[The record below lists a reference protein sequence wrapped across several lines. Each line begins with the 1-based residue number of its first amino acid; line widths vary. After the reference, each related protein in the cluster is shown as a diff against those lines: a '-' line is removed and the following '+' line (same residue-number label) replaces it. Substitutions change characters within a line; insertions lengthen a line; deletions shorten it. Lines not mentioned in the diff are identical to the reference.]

1 MRRSFLGERSHGVF
15 AFPFHELQSL
25 QSAPVRSLLGGV
37 GLRSGGGG
45 PEGGD
50 QRADA
55 VNGQHV
61 LIGAAFRGP
70 RLFRRIIKAFEIAIM
85 AGEKPRIGLAH
96 MADAQRIDKARQRN
110 RATLVNRIE
119 QVLNGFQIG
128 RRLFFAVFALLALVV
143 TGMMSFITS
152 SNAGGGAAVDIGISL
167 EEGLGN
173 EPVWVGLGILLFV
186 YALIISEVVHR
197 TLAAALGGI
206 AAILALNYYK
216 SGAALTLAET
226 TTLIEWET
234 IGLLLGM
241 MVMVGVISHTGIFEW
256 FAVQA
261 YKKSKGNVWTLVV
274 ILCSV
279 TAVLSAFLD
288 NVTTMLLLTPVTIQL
303 ARVLDLDP
311 IPVLIAEV
319 LFSNIGGAATM
330 IGDPPNII
338 IGSMMSESA
347 IAGNTD
353 AGIAGLAS
361 QGVSFNDFIIELAP
375 GILLTIIPTFM
386 MLKWMYA
393 EEFSGER
400 IRDVEELESKYGV
413 KDAKMLKASGTI
425 LGLVILGFFLNP
437 ILHIPVSWVALVG
450 AVLMLLVTNP
460 HELEEPLE
468 KVEWTTLIFFAG
480 LFVLIH
486 SLQHLGVISWIG
498 DQVESSIIFFDQEY
512 RFVAALVIIL
522 WVSAIA
528 SAFIDN
534 IPYTITMIPVVLQ
547 ISVSL
552 NLDLGPLIWALA
564 FGACLGGNGTLI
576 GASAN
581 VVTAGMSEEAGYP
594 ISFNQFFKAGFPV
607 MLMTVSII
615 TGYVVMVYWV
625 DEVWKWIFLAIALLG
640 IVWQFYNGKS
650 KGKNW
655 AEALVDDES
664 ILKMVPESINSFL
677 EDE

>member
-1 MRRSFLGERSHGVF
+1 M
-15 AFPFHELQSL
+15 
-25 QSAPVRSLLGGV
+25 SAYY
-37 GLRSGGGG
+37 G
-45 PEGGD
+45 PISD
-50 QRADA
+50 PM
-55 VNGQHV
+55 
-61 LIGAAFRGP
+61 LI
-70 RLFRRIIKAFEIAIM
+70 E
-85 AGEKPRIGLAH
+85 
-96 MADAQRIDKARQRN
+96 
-110 RATLVNRIE
+110 ATLLPIDMRTNRI
-119 QVLNGFQIG
+119 L
-128 RRLFFAVFALLALVV
+128 RRHPSQWIALLALVV

-152 SNAGGGAAVDIGISL
+152 SNAGGGAAVDIGITL
-167 EEGLGN
+167 EKGLGN

-206 AAILALNYYK
+206 AAILALNHYK

-303 ARVLDLDP
+303 ARVLDLNP

-347 IAGNTD
+347 IAGITD
-353 AGIAGLAS
+353 VGIAGLAS

-393 EEFSGER
+393 DEFAGER

-498 DQVESSIIFFDQEY
+498 DQVESSIIFFDEEY

-552 NLDLGPLIWALA
+552 NLDLGPMIWALA

-615 TGYVVMVYWV
+615 TAYVVMVYWV
-625 DEVWKWIFLAIALLG
+625 DEVWKWIFLAIALFG

-664 ILKMVPESINSFL
+664 IIDITIGSLPKSKPE
-677 EDE
+677 EE

>member
-1 MRRSFLGERSHGVF
+1 MR
-15 AFPFHELQSL
+15 A
-25 QSAPVRSLLGGV
+25 
-37 GLRSGGGG
+37 
-45 PEGGD
+45 
-50 QRADA
+50 
-55 VNGQHV
+55 NGI
-61 LIGAAFRGP
+61 L
-70 RLFRRIIKAFEIAIM
+70 
-85 AGEKPRIGLAH
+85 
-96 MADAQRIDKARQRN
+96 N
-110 RATLVNRIE
+110 RHPSQWIS
-119 QVLNGFQIG
+119 
-128 RRLFFAVFALLALVV
+128 LLALIVA
-143 TGMMSFITS
+143 GLMAFITT
-152 SNAGGGAAVDIGISL
+152 SNAGGGAGVDIGIKL
-167 EEGLGN
+167 QENLGK

-197 TLAAALGGI
+197 TLAAAVGGL
-206 AAILALNYYK
+206 AAIVALNYYK
-216 SGAALTLAET
+216 AGDALTLAET

-241 MVMVGVISHTGIFEW
+241 MVMVGIISHTGIFEW
-256 FAVQA
+256 FAVEA
-261 YKKSKGNVWTLVV
+261 YKKSGGNVWTLVV
-274 ILCSV
+274 ILCAV

-303 ARVLDLDP
+303 ARVLDLNP
-311 IPVLIAEV
+311 IPLLIAEV

-338 IGSMMSESA
+338 IGSMMSETA
-347 IAGNTD
+347 IEKAGYSD
-353 AGIAGLAS
+353 LAS
-361 QGVSFNDFIIELAP
+361 DGVTFNDFIIELAP
-375 GILLTIIPTFM
+375 GIMLTIVPTFM

-413 KDAKMLKASGTI
+413 KDAKMLKTSGAVLI
-425 LGLVILGFFLNP
+425 LVILGFFLNP
-437 ILHIPVSWVALVG
+437 VLHIPVSWVALVG
-450 AVLMLLVTNP
+450 AVVMLLVTDR
-460 HELEEPLE
+460 HDLEEPLE

-498 DQVESSIIFFDQEY
+498 DQVEAAIVSFDEEY

-522 WVSAIA
+522 WVSAVA

-547 ISVSL
+547 ISSSL
-552 NLDLGPLIWALA
+552 QLDLGPMIWALA

-594 ISFNQFFKAGFPV
+594 ISFNAFFKAGFPV

-625 DEVWKWIFLAIALLG
+625 AEIFKWVLLAVALLG
-640 IVWQFYNGKS
+640 IVWQYYNGRS
-650 KGKNW
+650 KGKSW
-655 AEALVDDES
+655 ADALVDDES
-664 ILKMVPESINSFL
+664 IIDLTVAALPLSGDQE
-677 EDE
+677 E

>member
-1 MRRSFLGERSHGVF
+1 MR
-15 AFPFHELQSL
+15 
-25 QSAPVRSLLGGV
+25 
-37 GLRSGGGG
+37 
-45 PEGGD
+45 
-50 QRADA
+50 
-55 VNGQHV
+55 
-61 LIGAAFRGP
+61 
-70 RLFRRIIKAFEIAIM
+70 
-85 AGEKPRIGLAH
+85 
-96 MADAQRIDKARQRN
+96 
-110 RATLVNRIE
+110 TNRI
-119 QVLNGFQIG
+119 LNRHPSQWIS
-128 RRLFFAVFALLALVV
+128 VLALV
-143 TGMMSFITS
+143 GAGLMAFITS
-152 SNAGGGAAVDIGISL
+152 TNAGGGAAVDIGIKL
-167 EEGLGN
+167 QAGLGN

-186 YALIISEVVHR
+186 YALIITEVVHR
-197 TLAAALGGI
+197 TLAAAVGGL
-206 AAILALNYYK
+206 AAIVALNHYK
-216 SGAALTLAET
+216 TGGALTLAET

-303 ARVLDLDP
+303 ARVLDLNP
-311 IPVLIAEV
+311 IPLLIAEV

-338 IGSMMSESA
+338 IGSMMSASAIESA
-347 IAGNTD
+347 GYEN
-353 AGIAGLAS
+353 LAS
-361 QGVSFNDFIIELAP
+361 DGVSFNDFIIELAP
-375 GILLTIIPTFM
+375 GIMLTVVPTFM

-393 EEFSGER
+393 DEFSGER
-400 IRDVEELESKYGV
+400 IRDVEELEAKYGV
-413 KDAKMLKASGTI
+413 KDVKMLKASGTV
-425 LGLVILGFFLNP
+425 LTLVILGFFLNP
-437 ILHIPVSWVALVG
+437 VLHIPVSWVALVG
-450 AVLMLLVTNP
+450 AVVMLLVTDR

-498 DQVESSIIFFDQEY
+498 DQVESAIIYFDEEY
-512 RFVAALVIIL
+512 RFVAALVIVL

-547 ISVSL
+547 ISDSL
-552 NLDLGPLIWALA
+552 GLDLGPLIWALA

-594 ISFNQFFKAGFPV
+594 ISFNEFFKAGFPV
-607 MLMTVSII
+607 MLMTVTII

-625 DEVWKWIFLAIALLG
+625 DEIWKWILLAVSLLG
-640 IVWQFYNGKS
+640 IVWQYYNGKS

-664 ILKMVPESINSFL
+664 IIDITVAALPLSGKE
-677 EDE
+677 EE

>member
-1 MRRSFLGERSHGVF
+1 M
-15 AFPFHELQSL
+15 
-25 QSAPVRSLLGGV
+25 SAYY
-37 GLRSGGGG
+37 G
-45 PEGGD
+45 PISD
-50 QRADA
+50 PM
-55 VNGQHV
+55 
-61 LIGAAFRGP
+61 LI
-70 RLFRRIIKAFEIAIM
+70 E
-85 AGEKPRIGLAH
+85 
-96 MADAQRIDKARQRN
+96 
-110 RATLVNRIE
+110 ATLLPIDMRTNRI
-119 QVLNGFQIG
+119 L
-128 RRLFFAVFALLALVV
+128 RRHPSQWIALLALVV

-167 EEGLGN
+167 EKGLGN

-261 YKKSKGNVWTLVV
+261 YKKSNGNVWTLVV

-498 DQVESSIIFFDQEY
+498 DQVESSIIFFDEEY

-552 NLDLGPLIWALA
+552 NLDLGPMIWALA

-615 TGYVVMVYWV
+615 TAYVVMVYWV

-664 ILKMVPESINSFL
+664 IIDITIGSLPKSKPE
-677 EDE
+677 EE

>member
-1 MRRSFLGERSHGVF
+1 M
-15 AFPFHELQSL
+15 
-25 QSAPVRSLLGGV
+25 SACY
-37 GLRSGGGG
+37 
-45 PEGGD
+45 
-50 QRADA
+50 
-55 VNGQHV
+55 GQISDPM
-61 LIGAAFRGP
+61 LI
-70 RLFRRIIKAFEIAIM
+70 E
-85 AGEKPRIGLAH
+85 
-96 MADAQRIDKARQRN
+96 
-110 RATLVNRIE
+110 ATLLPIDMRTNRILSRHPS
-119 QVLNGFQIG
+119 QWI
-128 RRLFFAVFALLALVV
+128 ALLALVV

-498 DQVESSIIFFDQEY
+498 DQVESSIIFFDEEY

-552 NLDLGPLIWALA
+552 NLDLGPMIWALA

-615 TGYVVMVYWV
+615 TAYVVMVYWV
-625 DEVWKWIFLAIALLG
+625 DEVWKWIFLAIALFG

-664 ILKMVPESINSFL
+664 IIDITIASLPKSKPE
-677 EDE
+677 EE